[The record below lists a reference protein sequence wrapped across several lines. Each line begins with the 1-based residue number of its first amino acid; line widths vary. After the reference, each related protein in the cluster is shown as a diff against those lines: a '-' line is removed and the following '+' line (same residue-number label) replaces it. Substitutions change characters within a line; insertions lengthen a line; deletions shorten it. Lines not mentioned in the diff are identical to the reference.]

1 MRCRKCGTVITKD
14 EDAMTRT
21 LVNRGMND
29 FYCAD
34 CLAAFEVTPQ
44 EILENHVFQRKRR
57 YAVCV
62 MCIKLCDGFVF

>member
-1 MRCRKCGTVITKD
+1 MEMRCRKCGTVITKD

-44 EILENHVFQRKRR
+44 EILENHVFQRK
-57 YAVCV
+57 
-62 MCIKLCDGFVF
+62 